1 MSGTAIDHLGG
12 GLFEAHGRDEAGW
25 DEEAGHRD
33 MWFAARDIAFD
44 RSCQDLDVDAMLERM
59 GFGPGRPGADAARLL
74 PDDIPHEL
82 EMMVTLMVRVLF
94 IEISAF
100 HTFAWA
106 EAWMSDA
113 DLVAGDGEAAR
124 LVSYIRADET
134 PHVDYLRTALS
145 EMRDRTWIGEGGRRH
160 SGSDM
165 IGRIWEPLLAH
176 SLGPGRDDA
185 RRAALAEVEFWCAR
199 HRNGSD
205 LLAAIRR
212 ARCGMKFGVFYEH
225 QLPRPWQE
233 DSEYRL
239 MQDALEQVELADR
252 LGFDVVW
259 EVEHHFLEEYSHS
272 SAPEVF
278 LAACSQRTK
287 DIRLG
292 HGIIQTAPGYNH
304 PARTAERVATL
315 DLISGGRVEFGSGE
329 SGSEAELGG
338 FLVDPVTKRDAWLEG
353 LQVALRCMTETPFSG
368 VDGRF
373 VQMPP
378 RNVVPKPMQ
387 RPHPPLW
394 VACSRRDTI
403 LLAAE
408 KGIGA
413 LTFAF
418 IDPEEATKWVSD
430 YEQTLAER
438 CVPVGLTVNPNIA
451 CVTQMMCHPD
461 ERVAL
466 DRGLEGGNFFG
477 YSLGHYYV
485 FGEHRPGSTDV
496 WSEYLDRRGAAGLL
510 PGDRDRPAPGAARR
524 QVGGRRPHRP
534 AGSDGDARAG
544 ARVPRTVRGGGC
556 RPGHLRPAGRPEPP
570 RAHLRVARA
579 LRPGGPP
586 CLQGARRGPGPEEDG
601 TPRTGGRC
609 RHGPAGEGAPAASAP
624 RGLLV
629 PRHAPALGRRLREPG
644 DAGLVGELRRGAGQG
659 AEGRRARHPR
669 RLNRSAPGRWPP

>member
-1 MSGTAIDHLGG
+1 
-12 GLFEAHGRDEAGW
+12 
-25 DEEAGHRD
+25 
-33 MWFAARDIAFD
+33 
-44 RSCQDLDVDAMLERM
+44 
-59 GFGPGRPGADAARLL
+59 
-74 PDDIPHEL
+74 
-82 EMMVTLMVRVLF
+82 
-94 IEISAF
+94 
-100 HTFAWA
+100 
-106 EAWMSDA
+106 
-113 DLVAGDGEAAR
+113 
-124 LVSYIRADET
+124 
-134 PHVDYLRTALS
+134 
-145 EMRDRTWIGEGGRRH
+145 
-160 SGSDM
+160 
-165 IGRIWEPLLAH
+165 
-176 SLGPGRDDA
+176 
-185 RRAALAEVEFWCAR
+185 
-199 HRNGSD
+199 
-205 LLAAIRR
+205 
-212 ARCGMKFGVFYEH
+212 MKFGVFYEH

-438 CVPVGLTVNPNIA
+438 CVPVGLAVNPNIA

-496 WSEYLDRRGAAGLL
+496 WSEYLDRRGQQGYSPEIETALRQERLGAKLAAG
-510 PGDRDRPAPGAARR
+510 DRTGLRGATGTPA
-524 QVGGRRPHRP
+524 
-534 AGSDGDARAG
+534 AG

-609 RHGPAGEGAPAASAP
+609 RHGPAGEGAPAASAAPRTTRSPPCPGAGPTTPGARRCGTGWRTSPRRGP
-624 RGLLV
+624 RG
-629 PRHAPALGRRLREPG
+629 
-644 DAGLVGELRRGAGQG
+644 
-659 AEGRRARHPR
+659 
-669 RLNRSAPGRWPP
+669 